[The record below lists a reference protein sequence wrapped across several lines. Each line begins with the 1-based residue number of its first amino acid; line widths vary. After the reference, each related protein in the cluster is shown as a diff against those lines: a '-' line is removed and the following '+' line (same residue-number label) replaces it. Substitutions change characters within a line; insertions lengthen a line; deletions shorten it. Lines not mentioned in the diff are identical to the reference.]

1 MQNLHAG
8 PDFFDARIEVSGQLW
23 AGNVEM
29 HLKSSDWYAHHH
41 ETDINYDNVILHV
54 VWDDDME
61 VFRKDGSRI
70 PTLEL
75 KNVVSPELLEG
86 YQQLLYRAK
95 PVFINCEKNFND
107 VDDFRIKN
115 WFERLYVERLEQKS
129 VRIQELLES
138 TNNDWEAVL
147 FAMLLKNFGS
157 KINGE
162 FFLDKG
168 LQLDFSI
175 VRKTSA
181 NSQQLESLFYGHL
194 GLLAESDCTDTYY
207 LQLQKEYRYLRQ
219 KFGLDIVLEKPKF
232 FGLRPANFPT
242 IRLSQLANLY
252 GKHQNL
258 FAMCMQSDG
267 LDSLYGVLESMASDY
282 WDNHF
287 TFGKVSKKSKKK
299 LSKSFKDLL
308 IINTIIPLKFCH
320 AKHLGKDWNEAILF
334 LISKI
339 KPEQN
344 SIINAFNILGRKTG
358 NALESQAKIQL
369 YNNYCTKNK
378 CLQCAIGAHLLNRNT
393 YF

>member
-41 ETDINYDNVILHV
+41 ETDSNYDNVILHV

-61 VFRKDGSRI
+61 VFRKDGSAI

-75 KNVVSPELLEG
+75 KNIVSQKLLESYQELLN
-86 YQQLLYRAK
+86 QANPR
-95 PVFINCEKNFND
+95 FINCERDFAAI
-107 VDDFRIKN
+107 DDFRIKN
-115 WFERLYVERLEQKS
+115 WFERLYVERLERKSIIIQK
-129 VRIQELLES
+129 LLET

-147 FAMLLKNFGS
+147 FVMLLKNFGS
-157 KINGE
+157 NINGE
-162 FFLDKG
+162 VFLERA

-175 VRKTSA
+175 IRKTSE
-181 NSQQLESLFYGHL
+181 NSQQLESLFFGHL
-194 GLLAESDCTDTYY
+194 GLLEESECMDTYY
-207 LQLQKEYRYLRQ
+207 LQMRKEYGFLQR
-219 KFGLDIVLEKPKF
+219 KFNLYPVMERPKF

-242 IRLSQLANLY
+242 LRLSQLAYLY

-258 FAMCMQSDG
+258 FAKCMQSDG
-267 LDSLYGVLESMASDY
+267 LDSLYEVLESKASGY

-308 IINTIIPLKFCH
+308 IINTIIPLKFCY
-320 AKHLGKDWNEAILF
+320 AQHLGKDWNEAILS

-344 SIINAFNILGRKTG
+344 SIIKAFETIGPKTE

-369 YNNYCTKNK
+369 YNNYCTRNK
-378 CLQCAIGAHLLNRNT
+378 CLQCVIGAHLLNRNT

>member
-41 ETDINYDNVILHV
+41 ETDANYDNVILHV

-61 VFRKDGSRI
+61 VFRKDGSSI

-75 KNVVSPELLEG
+75 KNIVSPELLKN
-86 YQQLLYRAK
+86 YRQLIHLSK
-95 PVFINCEKNFND
+95 SKFINCEKDFND

-115 WFERLYVERLEQKS
+115 WFERLYVERLELKS
-129 VRIQELLES
+129 FRIQKLLQS

-147 FAMLLKNFGS
+147 FTMFLKNFGS
-157 KINGE
+157 NINGE
-162 FFLDKG
+162 LFLDRG

-175 VRKTSA
+175 IRKTSA
-181 NSQQLESLFYGHL
+181 SILQLESLLFGHL
-194 GLLAESDCTDTYY
+194 GLLEESECMDTYY

-219 KFGLDIVLEKPKF
+219 KFSLDPVMEKPRF
-232 FGLRPANFPT
+232 FGLRPSNFPT

-258 FAMCMQSDG
+258 FAKLMQSNE
-267 LDSLYGVLESMASDY
+267 LDDLYVTLESMASDY

-287 TFGKVSKKSKKK
+287 TFGKVSAKRKKK

-308 IINTIIPLKFCH
+308 IINTIVPLRFCY
-320 AKHLGKDWNEAILF
+320 ARHLGKDWSEVILS

-344 SIINAFNILGRKTG
+344 SIIKAFETIGPKTRNAM
-358 NALESQAKIQL
+358 ESQAKIQL

-378 CLQCAIGAHLLNRNT
+378 CLQCSIGAHLLNRNT